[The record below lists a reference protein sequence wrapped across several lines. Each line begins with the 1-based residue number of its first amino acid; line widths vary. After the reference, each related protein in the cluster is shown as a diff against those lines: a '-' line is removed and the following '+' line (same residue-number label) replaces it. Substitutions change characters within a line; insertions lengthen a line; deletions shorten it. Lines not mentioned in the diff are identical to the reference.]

1 MIMKVQVEPCF
12 LFNVSE
18 EQSVVLNY
26 REKYNQIDMIL
37 QNNPDILTVFH
48 DDLKEY
54 GCEDGRE
61 SHYSS
66 EQILRMIIIQ
76 KIEALDYRAL
86 VIRVSESDFLRNFAR
101 IGMGRVM
108 SFGHINGAAKRISVA
123 TWEEI
128 NHSLFNYAKE
138 VKAVTGKAVRVDS
151 TVTESNIHYPTDS
164 FLLWDC
170 YRSLCRLL
178 HKIVS
183 EDRLLDCGIRVH
195 LKKIK
200 QLHTFTSTNSGRQS
214 SSSKRAVKKAM
225 KTLIERTEELANKVA
240 AFVVSVEKSGRQSF
254 ITSALCDEVRRL
266 LPLVNKVTD
275 QSRRA
280 SINNEKVPAKERLF
294 SIFEEHTEL
303 LKRGKAQKPCEFGH
317 LVTLAQTAE
326 KFITYY
332 SIEER
337 SRHDTVHKDLVLK
350 DHKERFGT
358 YPEIFAAD
366 KNYYTDMEDIA
377 YWEER
382 VDTFSIGKKGKRDAA
397 ETAREHSESFRAAQR
412 FRAGCE
418 GSISVLKRGFGL
430 KRCLSKGFKSFASSI
445 GCLVFCHNLVNL
457 VTG

>member
-1 MIMKVQVEPCF
+1 MLMKVQMKPCF
-12 LFNVSE
+12 LFNVSK
-18 EQSVVLNY
+18 EQSVVVNY
-26 REKYNQIDMIL
+26 REKYNQIDMLL
-37 QNNPDILTVFH
+37 QNNPGILNAFH
-48 DDLKEY
+48 DDIKDY
-54 GCEDGRE
+54 GSDDGRE

-76 KIEALDYRAL
+76 ILEAHDYRSL

-101 IGMGRVM
+101 IGMGKVM
-108 SFGHINGAAKRISVA
+108 SFGLINGAAKRIGA
-123 TWEEI
+123 TTWKKI
-128 NHSLFNYAKE
+128 NRSLFNYAKE
-138 VKAVTGKAVRVDS
+138 AKAVTGEAVRVDS

-170 YRSLCRLL
+170 YRTLCRLL
-178 HKIVS
+178 HKVAS
-183 EDRLLDCGIRVH
+183 EDRLLECGIRVH

-200 QLHTFTSTNSGRQS
+200 QLHTFISTNCGRQS
-214 SSSKRAVKKAM
+214 KSSKRAVKKAM
-225 KTLIERTEELANKVA
+225 KTLIERTEALANKVA
-240 AFVVSVEKSGRQSF
+240 AFVISAEKSGRQN
-254 ITSALCDEVRRL
+254 IVTGALCDEIRRL
-266 LPLVNKVTD
+266 LPLVKKVTD
-275 QSRRA
+275 QSIRS
-280 SINNEKVPAKERLF
+280 SINGETVPAKERIF

-350 DHKERFGT
+350 DHKERFGK
-358 YPEIFAAD
+358 YPDIFAAD
-366 KNYYTDMEDIA
+366 KNYYTDMEDVA

-382 VDTFSIGKKGKRDAA
+382 VDTFAVGKKGKRDAL
-397 ETAREHSESFRAAQR
+397 ETEREHSESFRSAQR

-418 GSISVLKRGFGL
+418 GSISVLKRAFGL
-430 KRCLSKGFKSFASSI
+430 KRCLSRGFKSFASSI

-457 VTG
+457 ATG